1 MKMKNLTQ
9 KITNLILK
17 LISQLESDIS
27 RDGAS
32 LKDKKIM
39 IDSIAKLM
47 PMILRIQKI
56 ESQKDASK
64 VGEND
69 LKIINDFLEKNQKTK
84 LVAREGFEP
93 PTNGL

>member
-1 MKMKNLTQ
+1 MKNLTQ

-56 ESQKDASK
+56 ETQKDASK

>member
-56 ESQKDASK
+56 ETQKDASK